1 MSAADVIV
9 RTGDTHAI
17 IHPSSCR
24 RHGLMRALTLVA
36 DHQLVIAEVPA
47 PPPPGAGEVQ
57 SLGKMAGGMHPVI
70 DTEVPIEDV
79 ATALKRME
87 SRQVFGKIVVGF

>member
-1 MSAADVIV
+1 
-9 RTGDTHAI
+9 
-17 IHPSSCR
+17 
-24 RHGLMRALTLVA
+24 MRALTLVA
-36 DHQLVIAEVPA
+36 DRQLVIAEVPA

-57 SLGKMAGGMHPVI
+57 SLDKMAGGMHPAI

-79 ATALKRME
+79 AAALKRME